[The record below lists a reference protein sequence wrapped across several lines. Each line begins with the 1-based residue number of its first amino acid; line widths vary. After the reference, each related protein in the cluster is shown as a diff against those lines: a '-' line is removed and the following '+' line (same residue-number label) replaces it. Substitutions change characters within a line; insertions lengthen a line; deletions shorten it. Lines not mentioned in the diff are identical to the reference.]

1 MNGSTEA
8 RAVSGID
15 AFPTTPT
22 LACSCKKSPA
32 SPDLARELSVP
43 ENEVSV
49 VPQVPLLQTAARVAV
64 PTAPVWI
71 VNAANALESDV
82 SVPVA
87 DRLVRIRIGT
97 VSPRLPPVT

>member
-1 MNGSTEA
+1 MNGSAEA
-8 RAVSGID
+8 RADSALS
-15 AFPTTPT
+15 AFPVVAA
-22 LACSCKKSPA
+22 LICSCTKSPA

-71 VNAANALESDV
+71 VNAANA
-82 SVPVA
+82 
-87 DRLVRIRIGT
+87 
-97 VSPRLPPVT
+97 